1 MWHLLGDANAFQN
14 QKFFSDSADILKK
27 VHQEQGFYFK
37 SELLLINA
45 INPFNANDFFLYLMQ
60 TWESLLFSD
69 ISKEYRKRPTAWN
82 GLNVYRSSTEQKTS
96 WVSKKQPKNK
106 LRPCDPFYD
115 TALSIPTES
124 IRTPEVLRCFQRV
137 QKEATIW
144 NRLSENTVCYKS
156 VTLQKIPL
164 WCFILR

>member
-82 GLNVYRSSTEQKTS
+82 GLRKFFSGS
-96 WVSKKQPKNK
+96 
-106 LRPCDPFYD
+106 F
-115 TALSIPTES
+115 
-124 IRTPEVLRCFQRV
+124 
-137 QKEATIW
+137 
-144 NRLSENTVCYKS
+144 
-156 VTLQKIPL
+156 
-164 WCFILR
+164 